1 LTFVDDGSLG
11 LVPTSAYH
19 PLAPYGNEFRVSR
32 GVLLPGGP
40 ELVPVGIFRID
51 NVNVDDDPGSLS
63 LQLAGQDRSARVAD
77 AKFEEPYQIAAGTP
91 VGLAIRETIDLGVS
105 GFSYDFA
112 LVSATTPL
120 LNAEEGGDRWAFCQE
135 MAKAIGMTLYFD
147 ARGWCVLRPITQ
159 PAGDVAAELVEGVGG
174 LLLKAGSQWARA
186 GAFNRVIATGENTG
200 QGAPVRGVA
209 TDDNP
214 LSPTYYYGPFG
225 KVPMFYNSPLIT
237 SNDQAA
243 AAAQGL
249 LVKQLGTTQSINF
262 GAIVNPTLEPNDVLA
277 IARARVGVDERH
289 IVDQLTIPLTAE
301 QPMTGRTR
309 AIQIVG

>member
-1 LTFVDDGSLG
+1 M
-11 LVPTSAYH
+11 
-19 PLAPYGNEFRVSR
+19 
-32 GVLLPGGP
+32 
-40 ELVPVGIFRID
+40 
-51 NVNVDDDPGSLS
+51 
-63 LQLAGQDRSARVAD
+63 QLAGQDRSARVID
-77 AKFEEPYQIAAGTP
+77 AKFEEPYQIAAGTNYA
-91 VGLAIRETIDLGVS
+91 VAIRDTLALGVQ
-105 GFSYDFA
+105 GLIFDFA
-112 LVSATTPL
+112 DVDAVTPL
-120 LNAEEGGDRWAFCQE
+120 LNAQEGGDRWAFCQE

-159 PAGDVAAELVEGVGG
+159 PAGDVAAELVEGEGG

-200 QGAPVRGVA
+200 QTTIARGVA

-214 LSPTYYYGPFG
+214 LSPTYYYGPFE

-249 LVKQLGTTQSINF
+249 LVKQLGTTQSVNF
-262 GAIVNPTLEPNDVLA
+262 GAIVNPALEPNDV
-277 IARARVGVDERH
+277 ITITRARAGIDERH

-301 QPMTGRTR
+301 QSMTGRTR
-309 AIQIVG
+309 SIQMVG